1 MTVILPI
8 PLYSCTSIVA
18 DVLCP
23 GTTVADEDP
32 SPIAFP
38 SSLYAVAVKL
48 QLPGAASAFVQE
60 GVLSLSSNETVK
72 PSGAVPT
79 TVYLTASGDTS
90 EVIVLEVES
99 FTDTLILPVRGAL
112 SVLPPLREKRRAMM
126 VINTKLFFMMSL
138 LLRYSVTVTVVFAD
152 MMMPVEES
160 AAMHET
166 SWLPDSVKDT

>member
-1 MTVILPI
+1 MTESEVIPVRLTVRFPV

-48 QLPGAASAFVQE
+48 QFPGAASAFVHE
-60 GVLSLSSNETVK
+60 GVLSLSSNETVE

-79 TVYLTASGDTS
+79 TVYFTASGDTS
-90 EVIVLEVES
+90 EAMVLSLIHPLLYLTICAIHHSIHMEVCAQS
-99 FTDTLILPVRGAL
+99 HKQYPRSSGMKDFTCAL
-112 SVLPPLREKRRAMM
+112 SNMRM
-126 VINTKLFFMMSL
+126 
-138 LLRYSVTVTVVFAD
+138 
-152 MMMPVEES
+152 
-160 AAMHET
+160 
-166 SWLPDSVKDT
+166 